1 MIHPDS
7 QNKKLHETSTD
18 SVVTQYSLSG
28 FIVNILV
35 VLFWFAV
42 LAYSIYHIGTGK
54 TVDTKF
60 FGFVWVI
67 TFNLFAFHLHA
78 MIDPEYTNAKEYEE
92 DLSLVNVLKNHWAII
107 LGTALLDIMVIFYG
121 VPVFITASVNKKY
134 VLMSQAIIVC
144 SGIYAVSGMIC
155 WGFITNNKKNILAC
169 IVRPWQSHEVAEP
182 SV

>member
-1 MIHPDS
+1 MIHPES
-7 QNKKLHETSTD
+7 QDKNLQETSSD
-18 SVVTQYSLSG
+18 SVVTHYSLSG

-60 FGFVWVI
+60 FGPVWVI
-67 TFNLFAFHLHA
+67 TFNLFAFHLYA
-78 MIDPEYTNAKEYEE
+78 LVDPEYTNAKEYQA
-92 DLSLVNVLKNHWAII
+92 DLSVVNVLKNHWAVI
-107 LGTALLDIMVIFYG
+107 LGTVLLDILVFFYAVPAIFG
-121 VPVFITASVNKKY
+121 AIVNKNSVNATIFIT
-134 VLMSQAIIVC
+134 VC

-155 WGFITNNKKNILAC
+155 WGFITNNKKNILAR
-169 IVRPWQSHEVAEP
+169 IVRPWQSHEVAEA